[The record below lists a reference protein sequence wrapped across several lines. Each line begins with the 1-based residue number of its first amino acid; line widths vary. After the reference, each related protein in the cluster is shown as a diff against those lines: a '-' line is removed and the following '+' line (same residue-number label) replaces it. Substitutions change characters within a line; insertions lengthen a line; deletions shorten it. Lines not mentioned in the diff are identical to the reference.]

1 MTASQV
7 AQRQVVWPPRC
18 GPEHGRY
25 PTKTRY
31 GPSSWPFGQRF
42 GASVI
47 HLPSVVGTRS
57 PTFATVRRYARAVTK
72 VDSATGG
79 QRVASRGM
87 AADENPGRNRQGT
100 CTVCDGRIYRYPLG
114 DSMGSWVHLD
124 KADWVDNPHDPVP
137 A

>member
-1 MTASQV
+1 MSIELVDAPDPKKQGNAVIGERVHTLMW
-7 AQRQVVWPPRC
+7 RT
-18 GPEHGRY
+18 GR
-25 PTKTRY
+25 TQK
-31 GPSSWPFGQRF
+31 QL
-42 GASVI
+42 A
-47 HLPSVVGTRS
+47 
-57 PTFATVRRYARAVTK
+57 AVLN